1 MFHEKRICSKNKV
14 MINLFPKFRFEFFY
28 PKVNIELSNG
38 KSLGFYG
45 KPFLNKYKCLTT
57 YFFGNSI
64 LFRYYFHLG
73 SFRFLPS
80 LINKTVQLSIFDN
93 RLENKEELREF
104 LMTVNKN
111 HFTKS
116 QKNLKGNKHSIL
128 IIFSNQTSF
137 IQLIRAFFCFKRKKY
152 LFNKNHKNFEY
163 IESKT
168 WIRLKYGKI
177 IMPADNRNC
186 FYDGNKD
193 QLMIYG
199 IITNKA
205 IKISKN
211 PLNSNVFFA
220 TSLALK
226 KKAKKFGKFFN
237 NINFCW
243 IDSLE
248 IILMQNIENLLFI
261 IKNLIEMR
269 LEINYNRNGFL
280 KKKKIDNLIFLKIYI
295 LSSLIPTF
303 LLNLLCSLS
312 FSNIYYLKILKKP
325 KTLGIIICPK
335 NYFLEKN
342 FNTSKYKKSVL
353 LQFLKIKMK
362 TILKSKKCFSLLIF
376 AKEYSDLIPI
386 RNILHHL
393 KKKINLKIEVFN
405 EFLKNFKKQ
414 SIDVYLEKNIN
425 IIALMTE
432 RFFFFKRNLAVKFDL
447 VYFQTYPNNREL
459 YYEILKQVNT

>member
-1 MFHEKRICSKNKV
+1 M
-14 MINLFPKFRFEFFY
+14 
-28 PKVNIELSNG
+28 
-38 KSLGFYG
+38 
-45 KPFLNKYKCLTT
+45 
-57 YFFGNSI
+57 
-64 LFRYYFHLG
+64 
-73 SFRFLPS
+73 
-80 LINKTVQLSIFDN
+80 
-93 RLENKEELREF
+93 
-104 LMTVNKN
+104 
-111 HFTKS
+111 
-116 QKNLKGNKHSIL
+116 
-128 IIFSNQTSF
+128 
-137 IQLIRAFFCFKRKKY
+137 
-152 LFNKNHKNFEY
+152 
-163 IESKT
+163 
-168 WIRLKYGKI
+168 
-177 IMPADNRNC
+177 
-186 FYDGNKD
+186 
-193 QLMIYG
+193 
-199 IITNKA
+199 
-205 IKISKN
+205 
-211 PLNSNVFFA
+211 
-220 TSLALK
+220 
-226 KKAKKFGKFFN
+226 
-237 NINFCW
+237 
-243 IDSLE
+243 
-248 IILMQNIENLLFI
+248 
-261 IKNLIEMR
+261 
-269 LEINYNRNGFL
+269 
-280 KKKKIDNLIFLKIYI
+280 
-295 LSSLIPTF
+295 IPTF

-459 YYEILKQVNT
+459 YYEILKQVII